1 MFFSFM
7 QDKESLWQA
16 AFTSADP
23 SDLDAHNKHWERI
36 LNDPQILN
44 RTILSDGVVVGSVGR
59 YFMDGVAQVT
69 YWIGSEFKNK
79 GIATATLAKLVVIDQ
94 TRPMEART
102 AFDNAAS
109 ARVLQKNG
117 FSVVGTDKYF
127 ANARGEEIAET
138 IWRLV

>member
-1 MFFSFM
+1 M

-23 SDLDAHNKHWERI
+23 SDLDAHKKHWERI

-79 GIATATLAKLVVIDQ
+79 GIATAALAKLVVIDQ

-102 AFDNAAS
+102 AFDNQAS

-117 FSVVGTDKYF
+117 FSFVGTDKYF
-127 ANARGEEIAET
+127 ANARGEEISET

>member
-1 MFFSFM
+1 
-7 QDKESLWQA
+7 
-16 AFTSADP
+16 
-23 SDLDAHNKHWERI
+23 
-36 LNDPQILN
+36 
-44 RTILSDGVVVGSVGR
+44 
-59 YFMDGVAQVT
+59 MDGVAQVT

-79 GIATATLAKLVVIDQ
+79 GIATAALAKLLVIDQ
-94 TRPMEART
+94 TRPMEAST
-102 AFDNAAS
+102 AFDNEAS

>member
-1 MFFSFM
+1 M

-16 AFTSADP
+16 AFTSSDP
-23 SDLDAHNKHWERI
+23 SDLDAHNKHWEKI

-44 RTILSDGVVVGSVGR
+44 RTIVSDGVVVGSVGR

-79 GIATATLAKLVVIDQ
+79 GIATAALAKLLVIDQ
-94 TRPMEART
+94 TRPMESRT
-102 AFDNAAS
+102 AFDNEAS

>member
-23 SDLDAHNKHWERI
+23 SDLDAHKKHWERI

-44 RTILSDGVVVGSVGR
+44 RTILSGGVVVGSVGR

-79 GIATATLAKLVVIDQ
+79 GIATAALAKLVVIDQ

-102 AFDNAAS
+102 AFDNQAS

-117 FSVVGTDKYF
+117 FSFVGTDKYF
-127 ANARGEEIAET
+127 ANARGEEISET